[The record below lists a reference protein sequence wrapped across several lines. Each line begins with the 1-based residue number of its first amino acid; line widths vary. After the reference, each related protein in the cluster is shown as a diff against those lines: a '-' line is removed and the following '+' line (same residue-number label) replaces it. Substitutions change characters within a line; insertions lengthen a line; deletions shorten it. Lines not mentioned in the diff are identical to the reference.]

1 MTEMRIDPVTALMP
15 PAARPVPP
23 AIAFASYLDQVW
35 SFTATAAPMAGTR
48 NELDSGSGYATVAP
62 ESPRAVAAPAQP
74 ARDDN
79 KGKRSDTRLNEALAQ
94 SHASAG
100 NSDAAPAGSV
110 SEEVASP
117 YGSNQ
122 QEQPAGGTTGNADA
136 AEDAESAPAPDA
148 EGGQPVAEDAE
159 SAGTEHD
166 SVQAACEV
174 DVLPG
179 HTADRNARDANISSE
194 GMAGVSSPSQAEQEA
209 VAEGG
214 ASGGASSSDGE
225 SGAEGRES
233 LPSREV
239 MDDGGDKSERAD
251 GTRKA
256 TEPHESGSRRGKPAT
271 AREAASTRLTQ
282 SADSRQAPA
291 PDSPLQ
297 AAASSAIA
305 SQGQASFAAPLTA
318 AAVSMETSHPT
329 TSSAPVVQGEGAT
342 LGNARMGSAE
352 TVSRTGSAAPNAEG
366 DQADA
371 VGRVRFVQRVARA
384 FQAAGD
390 RGGTV
395 RLRLSPPE
403 LGSLRVE
410 ITVSR
415 GVMNARLEAETQTAR
430 QLLLDNLPM
439 LRERLAEQDIKVE
452 HFQVDISDRQP
463 GGLPDRSDHRSQP
476 DRTATGAERRPGGRE
491 DGSEESD
498 TAGRRRPRHIG
509 QPSQLDVL
517 V

>member
-1 MTEMRIDPVTALMP
+1 
-15 PAARPVPP
+15 
-23 AIAFASYLDQVW
+23 
-35 SFTATAAPMAGTR
+35 
-48 NELDSGSGYATVAP
+48 
-62 ESPRAVAAPAQP
+62 
-74 ARDDN
+74 
-79 KGKRSDTRLNEALAQ
+79 
-94 SHASAG
+94 
-100 NSDAAPAGSV
+100 
-110 SEEVASP
+110 
-117 YGSNQ
+117 
-122 QEQPAGGTTGNADA
+122 
-136 AEDAESAPAPDA
+136 
-148 EGGQPVAEDAE
+148 
-159 SAGTEHD
+159 
-166 SVQAACEV
+166 
-174 DVLPG
+174 
-179 HTADRNARDANISSE
+179 
-194 GMAGVSSPSQAEQEA
+194 
-209 VAEGG
+209 
-214 ASGGASSSDGE
+214 
-225 SGAEGRES
+225 
-233 LPSREV
+233 
-239 MDDGGDKSERAD
+239 
-251 GTRKA
+251 
-256 TEPHESGSRRGKPAT
+256 
-271 AREAASTRLTQ
+271 
-282 SADSRQAPA
+282 
-291 PDSPLQ
+291 
-297 AAASSAIA
+297 
-305 SQGQASFAAPLTA
+305 
-318 AAVSMETSHPT
+318 
-329 TSSAPVVQGEGAT
+329 
-342 LGNARMGSAE
+342 MGSAE
-352 TVSRTGSAAPNAEG
+352 TVSRTGSAAPNAPEG

-371 VGRVRFVQRVARA
+371 VDRVRFVQRVARA